1 MSTKGTRWILTVAA
15 GLVAAGLLSSA
26 LAAEEKKASASST
39 ATDLKI
45 DLALKAL
52 RMPVLQPVLVLP
64 QGKGAP
70 AWPLYKEQPPAAQ
83 NDFRP
88 PPPEPEADP
97 DQAMRD
103 WLEYLRKALENADLT
118 DQKSA
123 EQLIAEIDQY
133 TRIMGLSDAIVA
145 NKYWF
150 AAYLDLGETL
160 RASATSLEPL
170 ASFKLAE
177 TIDRMR
183 TQLEQTP

>member
-26 LAAEEKKASASST
+26 LATEEKKASASST

-88 PPPEPEADP
+88 PPPEPEP
-97 DQAMRD
+97 VRVQERD
-103 WLEYLRKALENADLT
+103 REDDDEDEEEEEKP
-118 DQKSA
+118 K
-123 EQLIAEIDQY
+123 
-133 TRIMGLSDAIVA
+133 
-145 NKYWF
+145 
-150 AAYLDLGETL
+150 
-160 RASATSLEPL
+160 P
-170 ASFKLAE
+170 
-177 TIDRMR
+177 
-183 TQLEQTP
+183 TPPPQPPPQPCSPNHPNWPNC